1 MVETVLEFRG
11 IRLEHLLDYFKELG
25 GTRITA
31 QFPIIIQGTNWE
43 SSILYE
49 EEIKITSSFFVNAV
63 HIRFKAE
70 TEEALNIL
78 LKDYR
83 KKTTRVGG

>member
-1 MVETVLEFRG
+1 MVQTELEFRG
-11 IRLEHLLDYFKELG
+11 IHLAHLLDYFKELG
-25 GTRITA
+25 GTQKTT

-70 TEEALNIL
+70 TEEVLDTL
-78 LKDYR
+78 LKNYR

>member
-1 MVETVLEFRG
+1 MVQTELEFRG
-11 IRLEHLLDYFKELG
+11 IHLEHLLDYFKELG
-25 GTRITA
+25 GFQKTT
-31 QFPIIIQGTNWE
+31 QFPILFQGTNWE

-63 HIRFKAE
+63 HILFKAE
-70 TEEALNIL
+70 TEEILETL